1 MSGKSNRPI
10 VEELK
15 HTLCSRKLS
24 RRAFIEKAAA
34 AGVSL
39 TVAQSIWN
47 KAQAAAPKSG
57 GTARFGLHDSNTS
70 DTLDPALSNS
80 EFTVEL
86 GYAMRS
92 CLTEVLPDGS
102 VIGELASGWEASP
115 DAKVWTFELQKGA
128 EFHNGKAVTAQDV
141 VDSINYHRGE
151 ESKSGGKALV
161 SSVESVKAD
170 GNAVV
175 ITSNVGNADLPYAL
189 SAFQFQVCPSDGN
202 GNLDL
207 SGVGTGPYVLQEFE
221 PGVRAE
227 LTKNPNYFKEG
238 RAHFDAVQFIA
249 LNDANARNN
258 ALVTGEVDV
267 ISDVDLSTVNFLKK
281 IDSVVIDEVASGAHA
296 TMPMHANTAP
306 FDNNDVRMAMKF
318 AIDREKA
325 LKLALKGHGTIGNDQ
340 PIGPSMPYYAELEQ
354 RQYDPDKAKYHL
366 KKAGLLSLPVSLSA
380 ADAAFGGAVDLA
392 VIYKE
397 SAAAAGIDVNLVR
410 EPNDGYWSNVWMKKP
425 FSVSTWS
432 ARPTP
437 DVMFTIAYK
446 GGGDWNESFW
456 SNEKFDAILAEAK
469 GELDQKK
476 RAEMY
481 AEMQM
486 IVRDEGSAIIPFF
499 RNRVSARSNKV
510 AHSGSLSGSSPLDG
524 SRAAERWWFAG

>member
-1 MSGKSNRPI
+1 MSGKQIAARM
-10 VEELK
+10 EELK
-15 HTLCSRKLS
+15 QALGKRNLS
-24 RRAFIEKAAA
+24 RRAFLERAVA

-39 TVAQSIWN
+39 AVAQTIW
-47 KAQAAAPKSG
+47 KSAEAATPKKG
-57 GTARFGLHDSNTS
+57 GTARIGLHDSNTS
-70 DTLDPALSNS
+70 DTLDPALAGG

-86 GYAMRS
+86 GYAIRS

-102 VIGELASGWEASP
+102 VVGELASGWEASP
-115 DAKVWTFELQKGA
+115 DAKTWAFELRDGA
-128 EFHNGKAVTAQDV
+128 EFHNGKSVTAQDV

-161 SSVESVKAD
+161 ATVESVKAD
-170 GNAVV
+170 GNRVV
-175 ITSNVGNADLPYAL
+175 LESSVGNADLPYAL
-189 SAFQFQVCPSDGN
+189 AAFQFQVCPSDGE

-207 SGVGTGPYVLQEFE
+207 SGVGSGPYVLNSFE

-227 LTKNPNYFKEG
+227 MTRHPNYFKND
-238 RAHFDAVQFIA
+238 RAHFDAVHFIA
-249 LNDANARNN
+249 LSDSNARNN

-267 ISDVDLSTVNFLKK
+267 ISDVDLGTVSLLAKRPG
-281 IDSVVIDEVASGAHA
+281 VVIDEVASGAHA
-296 TMPMHANTAP
+296 TMPMHANVAP

-325 LKLALKGHGTIGNDQ
+325 LNLALKGHGTIGNDQ

-354 RQYDPDKAKYHL
+354 RQYDPDKAKHHL
-366 KKAGLLSLPVSLSA
+366 KKAGLSSLPVSLSA

-397 SAAAAGIDVNLVR
+397 SAEAAGIEVDLVR
-410 EPNDGYWSNVWMKKP
+410 EPDDGYWSNVWMKKP

-446 GGGDWNESFW
+446 GGADWNESFW
-456 SNEKFDAILAEAK
+456 SHEKFDALLAEAK
-469 GELDQKK
+469 GELDQAK

-486 IVRDEGSAIIPFF
+486 IMRDEGSAIIPFF
-499 RNRVSARSNKV
+499 RNRVSARSDKI
-510 AHSGSLSGSSPLDG
+510 AHSGELSGSSPLDG
-524 SRAAERWWFAG
+524 SRAAERWWFA

>member
-1 MSGKSNRPI
+1 MSGKTNGPV

-15 HTLCSRKLS
+15 RALCSKKLS

-34 AGVSL
+34 AGIGL
-39 TVAQSIWN
+39 TVAQSMWN
-47 KAQAAAPKSG
+47 TAEAASPNKG
-57 GTARFGLHDSNTS
+57 GTVRMGLHDSNTS
-70 DTLDPALSNS
+70 DTLDPALAGS
-80 EFTVEL
+80 EFTVEI

-102 VIGELASGWEASP
+102 VIGELASGWEASS
-115 DAKVWTFELQKGA
+115 DAKTWTFQLQNGA
-128 EFHNGKAVTAQDV
+128 EFHNGKSVTAQDV

-151 ESKSGGKALV
+151 DSKSGGKALV
-161 SSVESVKAD
+161 AAVESVKAD
-170 GNAVV
+170 GNNVV
-175 ITSNVGNADLPYAL
+175 IESSVGNADLPYAL
-189 SAFQFQVCPSDGN
+189 AAFQFQVCPSDGN

-207 SGVGTGPYVLQEFE
+207 TGVGTGPYALKQFE

-227 LTKNPNYFKEG
+227 LTRNPNYFKDN
-238 RAHFDAVQFIA
+238 RAHFDAVHFIA
-249 LNDANARNN
+249 LNDSNARNN
-258 ALVTGEVDV
+258 ALVTGEVDI
-267 ISDVDLSTVNFLKK
+267 ISDVDLSTVSLLGKRPG
-281 IDSVVIDEVASGAHA
+281 VVIDEVASGAHA

-366 KKAGLLSLPVSLSA
+366 KKAGLSSLPVSLSA

-397 SAAAAGIDVNLVR
+397 SAEAAGIDVDLVR
-410 EPNDGYWSNVWMKKP
+410 EPDDGYWSNVWMKKP

-446 GGGDWNESFW
+446 GGADWNESLW
-456 SNEKFDAILAEAK
+456 SHSKFDTILAEAK
-469 GELDQKK
+469 GELDQVK

-499 RNRVSARSNKV
+499 RNRVSARSDKV